1 MRARMENLLGTFDRY
16 LAVERNASDHTRR
29 SYASDLRQFI
39 AFCVS
44 SPLVEAD
51 EASAVAPEAIDVRV
65 IRAYLGWLHREGL
78 AATSQGRK
86 LAALRTFFRWCQ
98 REGLVSA
105 NPAQEVAN
113 PKQPKTL
120 PPVVTYDDVVRLLAS
135 PSRAGGGFLVRD
147 VAILELFYAA
157 GIRLSELVALDVGDL
172 HLDHRYVRVMGKGRK
187 ERVVPVGREACQAV
201 ERYMPLREALLA
213 ERGLSDQKALFINQR
228 GGRITSRG
236 VAFLVKKYLQVSG
249 VPRAMS
255 PHTLRHAFA
264 THLLDAGMDLRVI
277 QELLGHA
284 SLATTQRY
292 THVSTDRI
300 MAVYD
305 AAHPRARKEE

>member
-1 MRARMENLLGTFDRY
+1 MEDLLKRFDRY

-29 SYASDLRQFI
+29 SYGSDLRQFI
-39 AFCVS
+39 AFCAA
-44 SPLVEAD
+44 SPMVEAD
-51 EASAVAPEAIDVRV
+51 EASKVAPEAVDLRV
-65 IRAYLGWLHREGL
+65 VRAYLGWLHREGRS
-78 AATSQGRK
+78 ASSQGRK

-98 REGLVSA
+98 REGLVRG
-105 NPAQEVAN
+105 NPAQEVAS
-113 PKQPKTL
+113 PKLPKRL
-120 PPVVTYDDVVRLLAS
+120 PPVVTYEDVERLLAS
-135 PSRAGGGFLVRD
+135 PRSGMGFFLRD
-147 VAILELFYAA
+147 VAVLELFYAS
-157 GIRLSELVALDVGDL
+157 GIRLAELVSLDVDSI
-172 HLDHRYVRVMGKGRK
+172 HLEHRYVRVMGKGRK
-187 ERVVPVGREACQAV
+187 ERVVPVGREASRAV
-201 ERYMPLREALLA
+201 ERYLPAREALLA
-213 ERGLSDQKALFINQR
+213 ERGLAEERALFLNR
-228 GGRITSRG
+228 RAGRLTPRG
-236 VAFLVKKYLQVSG
+236 VAFIMGKHLKTSG

-305 AAHPRARKEE
+305 EAHPRARKE